1 MKIIQI
7 VQGISN
13 LSAGPTYSVGSIA
26 HYLAQKGHEVQLFAL
41 GEKPLAWPYKVTLKL
56 FNGQLTRLGLM
67 PVEAW
72 RYLRTEMVAA
82 PAPVIIHE
90 HGVWR
95 ILNLVPLAISRKAN
109 IKLVWSPRGM
119 FSLWS
124 WNFKAY
130 IKKPFW
136 YLLQKPALSKVD
148 CFHATSQEE
157 VEDIRRLG
165 FKQPIALIPNGVEL
179 PDQAKLAT
187 EKENTI
193 VFLSRIHTKKG
204 IHLLINSWAKI
215 AGKYP
220 DWKLQIA
227 GKLDSAYAEEI
238 QILAKTLKVERIEFM
253 GEVLGDEKI
262 QFLSSAKLFVLPSF
276 SENFG
281 IAIAEALAH
290 GTPVITT
297 VHTPWFE
304 LAEKQCGWCIAA
316 TEPELTATME
326 QALLLTDQQLKSMG
340 KKGRVW
346 MENDFSWAVITEK
359 MEAVY
364 QWLLNNGSCPK
375 VVQQ

>member
-26 HYLAQKGHEVQLFAL
+26 HYLSEKGHDVQLFAL
-41 GEKPLAWPYKVTLKL
+41 GSKPKAWPYKVTLKL
-56 FNGQLTRLGLM
+56 FDGSLVRLGLM
-67 PVEAW
+67 PYKAW
-72 RYLRTEMVAA
+72 RYIRTEMTATQA
-82 PAPVIIHE
+82 IIHE

-95 ILNLVPLAISRKAN
+95 ILNLVPLAISNKAN
-109 IKLVWSPRGM
+109 VKIVWSPRGM

-130 IKKPFW
+130 VKKPFW
-136 YLLQKPALSKVD
+136 FLLQKPALSKVD

-157 VEDIRRLG
+157 VDDIRRLG
-165 FKQPIALIPNGVEL
+165 FTQPVALIPNGVEL
-179 PDQAKLAT
+179 PEQSKLAKR
-187 EKENTI
+187 KENKI

-204 IHLLINSWAKI
+204 IHLLIKSWAKLAI
-215 AGKYP
+215 KYP
-220 DWKLQIA
+220 DWKLEIA
-227 GKLDSAYAEEI
+227 GKLDSAYADEMLL
-238 QILAKTLKVERIEFM
+238 LAKSLNVERIEFM
-253 GEVLGDEKI
+253 GEVLGDDKI
-262 QFLSSAKLFVLPSF
+262 RFLSRAKLFVLPSF

-304 LAEKQCGWCIAA
+304 LENKQCGWCIEA
-316 TEPELTATME
+316 TENALTITME
-326 QALLLTDQQLKSMG
+326 QALSLSDQQLESMG
-340 KKGRVW
+340 KNGRVW
-346 MENDFSWAVITEK
+346 MEQDFSWAVITEK

-364 QWLLNNGSCPK
+364 QWLLNKRNIPK
-375 VVQQ
+375 EIQV